1 MEINP
6 LVIKY
11 CKCCKYRQSTLD
23 SRNFLCSLTNK
34 PPDFEETCSTYWEDP
49 KLVKEQKINDRI
61 MKDAIKGRKRFL
73 YFSGVFVGINV
84 LAIIFGMLTYY
95 NYQNLGH
102 IKAIIRLVLE
112 LIILFGIYNGNSLT
126 KHVFTALLAIGV
138 ILWLISIQALLQY
151 TLTALALI
159 PLCLFYM
166 YAICF
171 INMDKYFLAFFKS
184 QKL

>member
-6 LVIKY
+6 LAAKF
-11 CKCCKYRQSTLD
+11 CACCKYRQSTLD

-34 PPDFEETCSTYWEDP
+34 PPDFDETCSTYWEDP

-61 MKDAIKGRKRFL
+61 MKDAIIGKKRFM
-73 YFSGVFVGINV
+73 YFSGVLVGINI
-84 LAIIFGMLTYY
+84 LAIIFGMLTFY

-102 IKAIIRLVLE
+102 IKAIIRLILE
-112 LIILFGIYNGNSLT
+112 LVMLFGIYNGNSLT
-126 KHVFTALLAIGV
+126 KHIFTALLSIGV
-138 ILWLISIQALLQY
+138 IIWFISIQALLQY

-159 PLCLFYM
+159 PISLFYM
-166 YAICF
+166 YGICF
-171 INMDKYFLAFFKS
+171 INMDKNFLAFFKS